1 MEVSMMRASDYLN
14 LGLKFHGH
22 KCPAMPLGLR
32 AGAAAMNALG
42 VERSQDKELVLLAET
57 GNDHAAGCF
66 VDGLMTVTGC
76 TYGKSNVRK
85 TYYGKMAFTLID
97 TRRNKAVRV
106 QLKPEFFGKML
117 GSPFVQQRK
126 QGVLPQ
132 DIPADITDPLVDG
145 VMARDEAELL
155 DIGPVVDYPFTR
167 AKGTFDTG
175 LCDVCGERVFAHK
188 LQEVDGKRLCIPCRE
203 KLAGTAG

>member
-1 MEVSMMRASDYLN
+1 MMQAKDYFE
-14 LGLKFHGH
+14 LGSKFHGH

-57 GNDHAAGCF
+57 GDDHAAGCF

-76 TYGKSNVRK
+76 TYGKSNIKK
-85 TYYGKMAFTLID
+85 TYSGKMAFTLID
-97 TRRNKAVRV
+97 TKKQKAVRV

-117 GSPFVQQRK
+117 QSPFVQQRK

-132 DIPADITDPLVDG
+132 DIPATITDPLVDG
-145 VMARDEAELL
+145 VMNRAEEEFLA
-155 DIGPVVDYPFTR
+155 IGPVMDYKYEKT
-167 AKGTFDTG
+167 KGTFDTD
-175 LCDVCGERVFAHK
+175 LCSSCGERVFANK
-188 LQEVDGKRLCIPCRE
+188 LLIQGDKKICLHCAAGK
-203 KLAGTAG
+203 

>member
-1 MEVSMMRASDYLN
+1 MMQAKDYFEV
-14 LGLKFHGH
+14 GLKFHGH

-76 TYGKSNVRK
+76 TYGKSNIKK
-85 TYYGKMAFTLID
+85 TYYCKMAFTLID
-97 TRRNKAVRV
+97 TKKQKAVRV

-117 GSPFVQQRK
+117 QSPFVQQRK
-126 QGVLPQ
+126 QGVPPQ
-132 DIPADITDPLVDG
+132 DIPATITDPLVEG
-145 VMARDEAELL
+145 VMNQAEEEFL
-155 DIGPVVDYPFTR
+155 IISPVFDYPFEKG
-167 AKGTFDTG
+167 KGTFDTD
-175 LCDVCGERVFAHK
+175 LCEACGERVFVHK
-188 LQEVDGKRLCIPCRE
+188 LQNVKGKKVCIPCAE
-203 KLAGTAG
+203 KLQ

>member
-1 MEVSMMRASDYLN
+1 MMYASDFLG

-22 KCPAMPLGLR
+22 KCSAMPLGLR

-42 VERSQDKELVLLAET
+42 VERSQDKELMMLAET
-57 GNDHAAGCF
+57 ADDHAAGCF

-76 TYGKSNVRK
+76 TYGKSNIKK

-97 TRRNKAVRV
+97 TLRNTAVRV

-132 DIPADITDPLVDG
+132 DVPASVTDPLVES
-145 VMARDEAELL
+145 VMARAEVEFLE
-155 DIGPVVDYPFTR
+155 ISPVFDYPFAR
-167 AKGTFDTG
+167 IKGTFDTG
-175 LCDVCGERVFAHK
+175 LCERCGERVFANK
-188 LQEVDGKRLCIPCRE
+188 LQEVDGKRVCVPCRE
-203 KLAGTAG
+203 RLAGTAQ